1 MVAKVNKEINMQRLF
16 LPGETTER
24 FNCCDRIEPLRKH
37 PANPL
42 LVADRP

>member
-1 MVAKVNKEINMQRLF
+1 MNKEVNMQRLF
-16 LPGETTER
+16 LPGEITER
-24 FNCCDRIEPLRKH
+24 LNCCDRIEPLRKH

>member
-1 MVAKVNKEINMQRLF
+1 MNKEVAMQKLF
-16 LPGETTER
+16 LPGEITER
-24 FNCCDRIEPLRKH
+24 VKCCDRIEPLRKH